1 MPLAGAEDTGAGTE
15 DVAGTGAEEVTGVG
29 VGLGMIEVTMRDVVE
44 VTTGVV
50 VGVLAGT
57 LTDTQVQGRRGLQWR
72 FHWAVAPSRT
82 AHAAR
87 RAVRAAKRAIF
98 L

>member
-1 MPLAGAEDTGAGTE
+1 VLIPLAGAEDTGAGTE
-15 DVAGTGAEEVTGVG
+15 DVAGTGVEEVTGVG
-29 VGLGMIEVTMRDVVE
+29 VGLGMIEVTRRDVVE
-44 VTTGVV
+44 VATGVG

-57 LTDTQVQGRRGLQWR
+57 LTDTQVHGRRGLQWR
-72 FHWAVAPSRT
+72 WAVAPSRT